1 MVPATLWQ
9 DGPVYAWRIGGEDR
23 ETKAETK
30 PLRNLLGL
38 QPLNTCS
45 SIDRG
50 QAPADKASWSPS
62 FSPKDAVWVP
72 NPETTA

>member
-9 DGPVYAWRIGGEDR
+9 DGPVYAQWIAGEDR

-38 QPLNTCS
+38 QPLNMCS
-45 SIDRG
+45 SADKG
-50 QAPADKASWSPS
+50 QAPVDKASWSLS
-62 FSPKDAVWVP
+62 FSPKDAVRVP
-72 NPETTA
+72 HPETTA